1 MEFSLFLLLWTSL
14 LAWIGL
20 GIARVVY
27 NVLFHP
33 LRAFPGP
40 TPAKATTWWQTYIEV
55 VRQESMTD
63 ILKTLHKQY
72 GACSK
77 FLSFCSR

>member
-1 MEFSLFLLLWTSL
+1 
-14 LAWIGL
+14 
-20 GIARVVY
+20 
-27 NVLFHP
+27 